1 MNKQTTYTSYSKFYH
16 TTGRKDNLI
25 PEYLSFA
32 LKDKSSAKPIN
43 YAKHFKK

>member
-25 PEYLSFA
+25 PEYIYRLR
-32 LKDKSSAKPIN
+32 
-43 YAKHFKK
+43 

>member
-1 MNKQTTYTSYSKFYH
+1 MNKQTTYTSYSKFYR

-25 PEYLSFA
+25 PEYLLFT
-32 LKDKSSAKPIN
+32 LRDRDSAKPIN